1 MRIIFGVL
9 GVLIALVVV
18 GILKKKTV
26 GGLPAPLARQ
36 NPVPIDQAII
46 LPVTLSGA
54 TRQVQSQHIQQ
65 QIKQAVEGAMQQARP
80 VPDEP

>member
-26 GGLPAPLARQ
+26 GGCRHRLPGR
-36 NPVPIDQAII
+36 
-46 LPVTLSGA
+46 TLY
-54 TRQVQSQHIQQ
+54 Q
-65 QIKQAVEGAMQQARP
+65 
-80 VPDEP
+80 